1 MAITKTIIPA
11 AGLGT
16 RFLPYTKAIP
26 KEMLPIL
33 NKPAIQYSIE
43 ESLSSGVSQFILITG
58 KGKNAIADHID
69 AAYNHEVTLEERN
82 QQNLLSSTDRL
93 GRLGTYTYI
102 RQHEP
107 LGLGHAISL
116 AQQCIGPKEYFGI
129 ALPDDIIDGKD
140 PALKQLIRIAHQEKA
155 SVIAVQEVPAN
166 CVSSYGIVDIKK
178 QITPNLFQI
187 SKVTEKPSLKDAPS
201 NLAVVGRYILSA
213 KIFGALDYVST
224 LDTEEIQLSDAI
236 SHMIQNNERVFAYKI
251 QGRRYD
257 LGTPIG
263 WVKANIGYAL
273 QNPEYAPHIRKILE
287 EADTPNSI
295 LYNPAKAIEHTL

>member
-33 NKPAIQYSIE
+33 NKPAIEYGIE
-43 ESLSSGVSQFILITG
+43 ESIASGASQFILITG

-69 AAYNHEVTLEERN
+69 AAYNYENTLEERN
-82 QQNLLSSTDRL
+82 KNDLLTSTARL
-93 GRLGTYTYI
+93 ERLGTYTYI
-102 RQHEP
+102 RQREP
-107 LGLGHAISL
+107 LGLGHAVSL
-116 AQQCIGPKEYFGI
+116 AKQCIGPKEYFGI
-129 ALPDDIIDGKD
+129 ILPDDIIDSKD

-155 SVIAVQEVPAN
+155 SVIAVQEVPSN
-166 CVSSYGIVDIKK
+166 CVSQYGIISIKK

-187 SKVTEKPSLKDAPS
+187 SKITEKPTFKDAAS
-201 NLAVVGRYILSA
+201 NLAVVGRYVLSA
-213 KIFGALDYVST
+213 KIFNSLEYIST
-224 LDTEEIQLSDAI
+224 LGTDEIQLSDAI
-236 SHMIQNNERVFAYKI
+236 THMLQNNERVFAYKI

-257 LGTPIG
+257 LGTPVG

-273 QNPEYAPHIRKILE
+273 KNPEYAPHIRTILE